1 MAIDLEKRKKTVRII
16 LEKRQILKPPMMRA
30 GLALDITGSAQRL
43 YTDGVMQEAA
53 DRVLALA
60 GQFDDNGEMDMWTF
74 TTGFDRLRAARAAD
88 YGSYVKRQIL
98 DNPSVTKWGNTAYAP
113 VMNDMV
119 DLYFRGE
126 TKEEGGFFGLFGK
139 KKHIRAQNTHIPAL
153 AVLLTDG
160 QNSPSDRPL
169 TDAVFAAAQQYP
181 MYWSLVGVGDPTEF
195 GFLEEMAEKYP
206 NVGFVNFSSLNITD
220 EVLYEKVITQ
230 ELCDWARKFA

>member
-16 LEKRQILKPPMMRA
+16 LEKRQILKAPTMRA
-30 GLALDITGSAQRL
+30 GLALDITGSSRKL
-43 YTDGVMQEAA
+43 YTDGIMQEAN
-53 DRVLALA
+53 DRMLAVA
-60 GQFDDNGEMDMWTF
+60 GQFDDNGEMDMWAF

-88 YGSYVKRQIL
+88 YGTYVQQHIL
-98 DNPSVTKWGNTAYAP
+98 DNPAVTKWGNTAYAP
-113 VMNDMV
+113 VLNDMV

-126 TKEEGGFFGLFGK
+126 TKEEGGFLGLFGK

-153 AVLLTDG
+153 AMLITDG
-160 QNSPSDRPL
+160 QNSESDKAP
-169 TDAVFAAAQQYP
+169 TDAIFAAAQQYP

-195 GFLEEMAEKYP
+195 GFLEEMADKYP

-230 ELCDWARKFA
+230 ELCNWAQKFA